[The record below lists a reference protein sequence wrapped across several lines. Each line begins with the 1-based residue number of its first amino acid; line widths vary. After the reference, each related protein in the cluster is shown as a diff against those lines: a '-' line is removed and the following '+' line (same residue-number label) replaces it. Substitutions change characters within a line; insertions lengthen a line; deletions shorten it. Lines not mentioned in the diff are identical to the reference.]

1 MREWIEA
8 TVELMRSNRNASANE
23 ILRLLITCDIPEP
36 DAMQLVTLVPIA
48 YGRVLLRDCGAA
60 FSANYVCPGSE
71 LKSTSEHPLSSL
83 PLWNEITNFAKSE
96 LAARLPHDS
105 LITIAGR
112 SSELHAIN
120 HALHAG
126 KKLQNLVLTPP
137 HFHWPVFAQSNPP
150 PGRATKRR
158 SWWKF

>member
-1 MREWIEA
+1 MRESIQA

-23 ILRLLITCDIPEP
+23 ILRLLIARGLPEP

-60 FSANYVCPGSE
+60 FSANYLCPGSE
-71 LKSTSEHPLSSL
+71 PKSTSEHPLESL

-105 LITIAGR
+105 LMTIAGR

-120 HALHAG
+120 QALHAG

-137 HFHWPVFAQSNPP
+137 LFNWPAFRPSNPP
-150 PGRATKRR
+150 SVRASKPRP
-158 SWWKF
+158 WWKF